1 MRTPVR
7 DVRRDGLL
15 QRRAQRLRDRLPRAT
30 RRTVPRA
37 TAGDRGVV
45 VQAVGPDDRPLS
57 TRYACVRADD
67 DPRPTIDRLKARIG
81 EAL

>member
-1 MRTPVR
+1 MGA
-7 DVRRDGLL
+7 RRGTFVEMVCSDGEFN
-15 QRRAQRLRDRLPRAT
+15 ALRDRLPRAT

-37 TAGDRGVV
+37 MAGDVGVI

-57 TRYACVRADD
+57 TLYACLRADD